1 MREESLWLVDENLER
16 TAPVGLTLAMRV
28 SRPETFAMTCGV
40 MVPTNAVLIDEVLE
54 EVQGRV
60 RGEPGAIAN
69 DRRFVT
75 AIYRIAVMS
84 GIMNERHHGANRL
97 RQPRLITPTPT
108 GKMAKLELESMQ
120 DRGVITP
127 PLLLPCGHHL

>member
-60 RGEPGAIAN
+60 RGPKLMRGGPIGGLGASRTRRRGTLGRTRAWPPGSSKAA
-69 DRRFVT
+69 D
-75 AIYRIAVMS
+75 
-84 GIMNERHHGANRL
+84 
-97 RQPRLITPTPT
+97 
-108 GKMAKLELESMQ
+108 
-120 DRGVITP
+120 
-127 PLLLPCGHHL
+127 CG